1 MDIVALSYFVAV
13 AETESFTQGAERAQ
27 IAQST
32 ASSAVARL
40 ERDVNQALFIRIGHR
55 IELTRAGH
63 TLLEAARRI
72 LAVRD
77 AVLADLGAL
86 DGTIRGTVVIGTV
99 LSTGTF
105 DFAAALNAIR
115 AAHPHIRLRVEFS
128 PSPMDRQL
136 VSVLDGSYDLALVP
150 EPPSTPVG
158 VTLMP
163 VGILQLLPVA
173 PIDVDLPDRALA
185 CAEIADL
192 TWIDF
197 PPGWANRLR
206 VDEMFASHG
215 VERDVAI
222 EVGDT
227 ATALDLVRNGCGAAF
242 LPHRIVEDS
251 RNVRILDLDTTLP
264 SRTLVLAR
272 RDRSQSPATEA
283 VYTFMTRGVTAP
295 RPA

>member
-1 MDIVALSYFVAV
+1 VDIVALSYFVAV
-13 AETESFTQGAERAQ
+13 AETESFTQGADRAQ

-32 ASSAVARL
+32 ASAAVARL
-40 ERDVNQALFIRIGHR
+40 EREINQPLFIRIGHR
-55 IELTRAGH
+55 NELTRAGH
-63 TLLEAARRI
+63 TLLEGARRI

-115 AAHPHIRLRVEFS
+115 AAHPHVHLRVEFS
-128 PSPMDRQL
+128 PSPMDREL
-136 VSVLDGSYDLALVP
+136 VNVLDGTCDLALVP
-150 EPPSTPVG
+150 EPPSTPAG
-158 VTLMP
+158 VTLTP

-173 PIDVDLPDRALA
+173 PIDVDLPDRVLA

-197 PPGWANRLR
+197 PPGWPNRLR
-206 VDEMFASHG
+206 VDEMFAAHG
-215 VERDVAI
+215 VERDVTI

-227 ATALDLVRNGCGAAF
+227 STALDLVRNGCGAAF

-251 RNVRILDLDTTLP
+251 KNIRAGSVNTPLP
-264 SRTLVLAR
+264 TRTLVLAR

-283 VYTFMTRGVTAP
+283 VYTVMSQRVTA
-295 RPA
+295 R